1 MLIDKGALIISRCHT
16 FRAAQPNKSS
26 DEKLI
31 VGEEMREG
39 ERAGSG
45 VWWCCAVGGGGGAY
59 LTNNPQ
65 HHRIAMKR

>member
-31 VGEEMREG
+31 VGGRDERGREG
-39 ERAGSG
+39 RERCVVVLCCGWG
-45 VWWCCAVGGGGGAY
+45 WWSIS
-59 LTNNPQ
+59 
-65 HHRIAMKR
+65 H